1 MGRAHGNVTI
11 YFKGAMKQ
19 KSITALK
26 NKLWKLCR
34 EITDKRY
41 PSYCYTCN
49 RPIEGS
55 GKQLGHF
62 IPSSVGGAS
71 LRYNLD
77 QLRWQCYNCN
87 INKSGNWPV
96 FFENLTNELGKAKIT
111 ELMNLK
117 NQIIQADRYWYES
130 KIAEYQ
136 GLL

>member
-1 MGRAHGNVTI
+1 
-11 YFKGAMKQ
+11 MKQ
-19 KSITALK
+19 KSLTSLK

-41 PSYCYTCN
+41 KPFCFTCG
-49 RPIEGS
+49 RSVEGS

-87 INKSGNWPV
+87 INKSGNWPA
-96 FFENLTNELGKAKIT
+96 FYENLVNEIGQGKVDILIA
-111 ELMNLK
+111 LK
-117 NQIIQADRYWYES
+117 NRITKADRYFYEM
-130 KIAEYQ
+130 KILEYQ
-136 GLL
+136 EIVDNLP